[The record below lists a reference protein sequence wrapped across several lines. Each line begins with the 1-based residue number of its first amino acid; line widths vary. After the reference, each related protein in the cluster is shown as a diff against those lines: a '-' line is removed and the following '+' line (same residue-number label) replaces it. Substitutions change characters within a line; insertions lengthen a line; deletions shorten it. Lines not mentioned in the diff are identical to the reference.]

1 MKRIDYDTYR
11 VEAASV
17 LLRKRVAILNS
28 LSGRLPRQRP
38 RDPVEEILLGRLIRA
53 NYRRLLESGELVRV
67 GPRRWWWMFPEL
79 R

>member
-1 MKRIDYDTYR
+1 MKRIDYDMYR
-11 VEAASV
+11 REAASA

-28 LSGRLPRQRP
+28 FSRRLPRQRP
-38 RDPVEEILLGRLIRA
+38 RDPAEEVLLGRLIRA

-67 GPRRWWWMFPEL
+67 GPRRWRWTFPEF